1 MMMETAASHIDL
13 LLKRGHL
20 ENKTLLS
27 KSDFTVFD
35 SYMIPS
41 HKHMIPCYLAGDGI
55 HG

>member
-1 MMMETAASHIDL
+1 MMMETATSYINL
-13 LLKRGHL
+13 LLKHGHL

-41 HKHMIPCYLAGDGI
+41 HKHMIPCYLAGGGI